1 MSHTHWD
8 GGPTCRFRTMRECN
22 ENMTQYNHGHLG
34 RPCVKQQQP
43 SKSKRGRMNK
53 TETCTL
59 IESPA
64 GKSFAGELQSQLDA
78 APPEWRAEL
87 ELWKRTLDT
96 GGVN

>member
-59 IESPA
+59 IETPA
-64 GKSFAGELQSQLDA
+64 GKSFAQNLADQIAA
-78 APPEWRAEL
+78 APPEWR
-87 ELWKRTLDT
+87 RTLEQE
-96 GGVN
+96 VQS